1 MATRI
6 AQIGLAQPVQPCA
19 LEKAV
24 AQAAA
29 FSFEPLSGAVSAA
42 LSFDL
47 LGNETD
53 DEGAEVI
60 TIEVVA

>member
-6 AQIGLAQPVQPCA
+6 AQIGLAQPVAPTC
-19 LEKAV
+19 LEKAI

-42 LSFDL
+42 LSFDVY
-47 LGNETD
+47 GNETD
-53 DEGAEVI
+53 KEWAEVI